1 MARLGLIDSATTKLS
16 PRIKDEQSWE
26 SNPDKEWDAAAMAT
40 HAAMIDR
47 MDQGIGRIIRA
58 LRETNQLDNT
68 LIVFLSDNGASAEIC
83 NHYGPGFDRPN
94 ETRDGRK
101 IEYADKKAMP
111 GPETTYYSI
120 GPRWAN
126 VANTPYRYWKA
137 ESFEGGI
144 HTPMIAYWPKGIT
157 VKKGGYSKQVGH
169 VMDFMNTFIELAGAQ
184 YPAHYNGHAIQK
196 SSGVSLVPS
205 FKGKVVSGHEELFNE
220 HFGARYAR
228 VGNWKLVSASND
240 STWHLFNLAED
251 KSEVHDLAA
260 QEPVKV
266 KELEGLWREWATT
279 HSVLPK
285 PKKK

>member
-1 MARLGLIDSATTKLS
+1 
-16 PRIKDEQSWE
+16 
-26 SNPDKEWDAAAMAT
+26 
-40 HAAMIDR
+40 
-47 MDQGIGRIIRA
+47 
-58 LRETNQLDNT
+58 
-68 LIVFLSDNGASAEIC
+68 
-83 NHYGPGFDRPN
+83 
-94 ETRDGRK
+94 
-101 IEYADKKAMP
+101 
-111 GPETTYYSI
+111 
-120 GPRWAN
+120 
-126 VANTPYRYWKA
+126 
-137 ESFEGGI
+137 
-144 HTPMIAYWPKGIT
+144 MIAYWPKGIT